1 MYTKEG
7 VTYVQKETMNTV
19 LLRHFPEL
27 APALKGKDNAFRPWN
42 MVGKGGVYGLRRML
56 RDGDKMKV
64 IWSWRI

>member
-1 MYTKEG
+1 MAGDGWGEQVYTKEG

-42 MVGKGGVYGLRRML
+42 MVGKGGVYG
-56 RDGDKMKV
+56 V
-64 IWSWRI
+64 ETNA